1 MAHRLRRVSASDPG
15 LTRRRCGRG
24 WVYTDQWGQR
34 VADPDVIARIQ
45 ALVIP
50 PAWTDVWICMH
61 HNGHLQAV
69 GTDVKGRRQY
79 RYHDQWRRKRDRAKF
94 DRMLDFGAALPA
106 LRAQSLDLLLRGG
119 FDRDTVLAA
128 AVRLLDLGCFRIGSD
143 RSAEEN
149 ETFGLTTLER
159 RHVRVKPPVI
169 GFDYPGK
176 AGVHQRTEVSDVLA
190 SEYVAALR
198 RYRGSDRLLA
208 YRDTPRGSWK
218 QLRPEDVNAFIG
230 ELAGGPFT
238 AKDFRTWR
246 ATVLAAGELA
256 RIATTGGD
264 QAGLRSAGGRAT
276 GARRGS
282 QTGPPSEAARRR
294 AIAEVMRRTSA
305 FLGNTPTVCRASYV
319 DPHVVDRYSAG
330 HTVAEMGPDVH
341 DLVAS
346 RDIALTT
353 TVPQAILEAAVLP
366 WLRRLDAGAS
376 AAA

>member
-1 MAHRLRRVSASDPG
+1 MVPRLRRVSASDPG

-24 WVYTDQWGQR
+24 WIYTDQWGQR
-34 VADPDVIARIQ
+34 VADPQVIARIQ
-45 ALVIP
+45 GLVIP
-50 PAWTDVWICMH
+50 PAWSDVWICRH
-61 HNGHLQAV
+61 ANGHLQAV

-79 RYHDQWRRKRDRAKF
+79 RYHDQWRRNRDRAKF
-94 DRMLDFGAALPA
+94 DRMLDFGAALPL
-106 LRAQSLDLLLRGG
+106 LRAQSLELLLDGG
-119 FDRDTVLAA
+119 FGRETVLAA

-159 RHVRVKPPVI
+159 RHVKVKPPVI

-190 SEYVAALR
+190 SEYVAALCR
-198 RYRGSDRLLA
+198 HRGPERLLA
-208 YRDTPRGSWK
+208 YRDTPRGPWK
-218 QLRPEDVNAFIG
+218 PLRPEDVNGFIG

-256 RIATTGGD
+256 RIATTGAD
-264 QAGLRSAGGRAT
+264 RSGARAT
-276 GARRGS
+276 GGRGRMA
-282 QTGPPSEAARRR
+282 PPSEAARRR
-294 AIAEVMRRTSA
+294 AVAEVMRRTSA

-319 DPHVVDRYSAG
+319 DPQVVDRYTAG
-330 HTVAEMGPDVH
+330 HTVAETGPDVH
-341 DLVAS
+341 DLVAN

-366 WLRRLDAGAS
+366 WLGGLDAGAVE
-376 AAA
+376 AA